1 VKSSLAAFAAGL
13 LFAVGLAIS
22 GMTQPTKVVGFLDV
36 TGNWDPSLAMVMAGA
51 LAVYVVAFPLIRKR
65 SAPLLSA
72 AFDIPTR
79 RDFTVPLVGGAVL
92 FGLGWGVAGFCPGP
106 AVAALGAGMSE
117 SYLFVGTMLAG
128 MWIAGRFAPAAG
140 SAQAASMATNPLGDP
155 EC

>member
-1 VKSSLAAFAAGL
+1 MKSVLAAFAAGL

-51 LAVYVVAFPLIRKR
+51 LAVYVVAFPLIRR
-65 SAPLLSA
+65 RNAPLLST
-72 AFDIPTR
+72 AFDVPTR

-117 SYLFVGTMLAG
+117 SYLFVGTMLVG
-128 MWIAGRFAPAAG
+128 MGIAGRIRPTAG
-140 SAQAASMATNPLGDP
+140 SAQAASMASNEPGVP

>member
-1 VKSSLAAFAAGL
+1 MKSALAAFAAGL
-13 LFAVGLAIS
+13 LFAVGLALS

-65 SAPLLSA
+65 NTPLLST

-79 RDFTVPLVGGAVL
+79 RDFTVPLVAGAVL

-117 SYLFVGTMLAG
+117 SWLFVGTMLVG
-128 MWIAGRFAPAAG
+128 MAIAGRVIPAASG
-140 SAQAASMATNPLGDP
+140 SKAASMATNEAGDP
-155 EC
+155 PC

>member
-1 VKSSLAAFAAGL
+1 MKSVLAAFAAGL

-51 LAVYVVAFPLIRKR
+51 LAVYVVAFPLIRR
-65 SAPLLSA
+65 RNAPLLST
-72 AFDIPTR
+72 AFDVPTR

-117 SYLFVGTMLAG
+117 SYLFVGTMLVG
-128 MWIAGRFAPAAG
+128 MGIAGRIRPTAG
-140 SAQAASMATNPLGDP
+140 SAQAASMASNEPGDP